1 MDELYSLKSGRTLV
15 ANPYML
21 DPIFLRSVIFLTEYG
36 VAGAMGFI
44 VNKPTELKIHE
55 VFNNFPHFDSNIYY
69 GGPVDQDIVYYIHNL
84 GLKIKGSVPITKNLW
99 LGGDISEV
107 KKLIL
112 AKDIN
117 VNQIRFFIGYS
128 GWAENQLEEELQNES
143 WVVGPMKQSYLLRA
157 NPSNIWQTVLKASKS
172 KKSFLANYAFSPSLN

>member
-69 GGPVDQDIVYYIHNL
+69 RRFDCS
-84 GLKIKGSVPITKNLW
+84 KGH
-99 LGGDISEV
+99 
-107 KKLIL
+107 
-112 AKDIN
+112 
-117 VNQIRFFIGYS
+117 
-128 GWAENQLEEELQNES
+128 
-143 WVVGPMKQSYLLRA
+143 
-157 NPSNIWQTVLKASKS
+157 
-172 KKSFLANYAFSPSLN
+172 